1 MKSWCIGR
9 PSARYV
15 AKMEDVLSVYERPY
29 DPLRPQVC
37 FDETS
42 KELHETPRG
51 SLPMEPGQ
59 SERIDYEYQRNGTA
73 NVFLWV
79 EPLVGRRKVRITK
92 QRTSMDFAEQLRL
105 LVDDDYPE
113 AERIVLVLD
122 NLSTHSPAALYER
135 FAPEEAKRINDK
147 IEWHYTPEH
156 GSWLNMAEIELSVF
170 ASQCLNGRIPDQDTL
185 AQEARAW
192 EERRHAIKTTIDWR
206 FTTQDARIKLK
217 RLYPETKEQI

>member
-1 MKSWCIGR
+1 
-9 PSARYV
+9 
-15 AKMEDVLSVYERPY
+15 MEDVLSVYERPY

-42 KELHETPRG
+42 KELRETPRG

-79 EPLVGRRKVRITK
+79 EPLAGRRTVRITK
-92 QRTSMDFAEQLRL
+92 QRTSVDFAEQLRL
-105 LVDDDYPE
+105 LVDCDYPD

-122 NLSTHSPAALYER
+122 NLNTHSPAALYER
-135 FAPEEAKRINDK
+135 FSPEEAKRINDK

-156 GSWLNMAEIELSVF
+156 ASWLNIAEIELSVF
-170 ASQCLNGRIPDQDTL
+170 SRQCLNQRIPDQDML
-185 AQEARAW
+185 AHEAKAW
-192 EERRHAIKTTIDWR
+192 QERRNAMKATIDWR
-206 FTTQDARIKLK
+206 FTTDDARIKLK
-217 RLYPETKEQI
+217 RLYPVTKEQI

>member
-1 MKSWCIGR
+1 
-9 PSARYV
+9 
-15 AKMEDVLSVYERPY
+15 MEDVLSVYERPY

-42 KELHETPRG
+42 KELRETPRG
-51 SLPMEPGQ
+51 SLPMAPDQ
-59 SERIDYEYQRNGTA
+59 PERTDYEYQRNGTA

-79 EPLVGRRKVRITK
+79 EPLAGKRKVRITK

-105 LVDDDYPE
+105 LVDEDYPQ

-122 NLSTHSPAALYER
+122 NLNTHSPAALYER
-135 FAPEEAKRINDK
+135 FAPAEAKRINDQ

-170 ASQCLNGRIPDQDTL
+170 ASQCLNRRIPDQDTL
-185 AQEARAW
+185 AKEARAW
-192 EERRHAIKTTIDWR
+192 QERRNAMKTTIDWR
-206 FTTQDARIKLK
+206 FTTEDARIKLK
-217 RLYPETKEQI
+217 RLYPEINEQI